1 MPRVNASIFVSHY
14 RDSRFNLKRQPRR
27 NNMIRSRLFALAI
40 VGAVAGVAGCATQG
54 EVDQL
59 RSEVSGLRSD
69 VNALQAQMQ
78 GVRDSVD
85 RAAAADAERQDRMF
99 QRGLRK

>member
-1 MPRVNASIFVSHY
+1 MV
-14 RDSRFNLKRQPRR
+14 
-27 NNMIRSRLFALAI
+27 RSKIVALMML
-40 VGAVAGVAGCATQG
+40 GAVAGVAGCATQG

-59 RSEVSGLRSD
+59 RSEVAGLRSD

-78 GVRDSVD
+78 GIRDSVD
-85 RAAAADAERQDRMF
+85 RAAAAEAERQDRMY

>member
-1 MPRVNASIFVSHY
+1 MV
-14 RDSRFNLKRQPRR
+14 RR
-27 NNMIRSRLFALAI
+27 KLFALM
-40 VGAVAGVAGCATQG
+40 VMGVAVTGVAGCATKG

-59 RSEVSGLRSD
+59 KSEVSALRGD

-85 RAAAADAERQDRMF
+85 RSAAADAERQDRMY

>member
-1 MPRVNASIFVSHY
+1 M
-14 RDSRFNLKRQPRR
+14 
-27 NNMIRSRLFALAI
+27 NMIRRKLFALMI

-54 EVDQL
+54 DVDQL
-59 RSEVSGLRSD
+59 RSEVAALRTD

-78 GVRDSVD
+78 GIRDSVD
-85 RAAAADAERQDRMF
+85 RSAAMDAERQERMY

>member
-1 MPRVNASIFVSHY
+1 MV
-14 RDSRFNLKRQPRR
+14 
-27 NNMIRSRLFALAI
+27 RSKIVALMML
-40 VGAVAGVAGCATQG
+40 GAVAGVAGCATQG
-54 EVDQL
+54 DVDQL
-59 RSEVSGLRSD
+59 RSEVASLRSD

-78 GVRDSVD
+78 GIRDSVD

>member
-1 MPRVNASIFVSHY
+1 
-14 RDSRFNLKRQPRR
+14 
-27 NNMIRSRLFALAI
+27 MIRRKLFALMI

-54 EVDQL
+54 DVDQL
-59 RSEVSGLRSD
+59 RSEVAALRTD

-78 GVRDSVD
+78 GIRDSVD
-85 RAAAADAERQDRMF
+85 RSAAMDAERQERMY